1 MNVLKNNNWE
11 MKVDVVGGINAKHDV
26 SKSFVFAWI
35 YNRSKEK
42 TYNFTRE
49 ENIEAAE
56 FIIKNLQD
64 YCDNIKK
71 EILIEKLAGIEG
83 KK

>member
-1 MNVLKNNNWE
+1 MSILKNNNWE
-11 MKVDVVGGINAKHDV
+11 MKVDVVGGINVKHDV
-26 SKSFVFAWI
+26 SRSFVFAWI
-35 YNRSKEK
+35 CSRSKEK
-42 TYNFTRE
+42 TYDFTRE

-56 FIIKNLQD
+56 FIMKKLQE

-71 EILIEKLAGIEG
+71 EILIETLAGIEG